1 MLLLV
6 HEESPDKNKE
16 SEVFEF
22 DCPECGTHIV
32 GAVSKCPCCGVEF
45 IIEEVEELRCPECGE
60 PLLNEATACSKCG
73 AEFEIFIPEENKA
86 ESEQETPEGEVQA
99 IDSFE
104 AEQVEKIEEASEE
117 RSLKEEF
124 PRLVAE
130 VKPMLALARE
140 FDVDTSQAKL
150 LIDKAVSAGKQND
163 LELANGYVRECKESI
178 ESAIKARVE
187 EDIND
192 LDKLKEIAVKMN
204 EDPSPIEESK
214 ELARRELDS
223 GDLKGALTHTK
234 DGMRRAEALTGKY
247 VEAQNLVK
255 ELERLIDNSERF
267 YIDTSDVRKMLEE
280 AKAAGKNG
288 DYSMMGIMARKGREQ
303 MMALLPG
310 EINEEMKR
318 AKSALLDAKAEGKEV
333 NVMVKLLKEAASA
346 LNREKYDEAL
356 EKLVEF
362 RSELRHL

>member
-6 HEESPDKNKE
+6 RDESSDRKKE

-22 DCPECGTHIV
+22 DCPECGTHIS
-32 GAVSKCPCCGVEF
+32 GAVSKCPSCGVEF

-73 AEFEIFIPEENKA
+73 AEFEIFIPEESEA
-86 ESEQETPEGEVQA
+86 ESEPEKPEDEGQTT
-99 IDSFE
+99 DSFE
-104 AEQVEKIEEASEE
+104 AEEAEIEEDSEE
-117 RSLKEEF
+117 KSLKEEF

-130 VKPMLALARE
+130 VKPILALARE
-140 FDVDTSQAKL
+140 FDVDTSQAKV
-150 LIDKAVSAGKQND
+150 LIDKAVAAGKQND

-178 ESAIKARVE
+178 ESSIKVRVE

-192 LDKLKEIAVKMN
+192 LDKLKEIALKMN

-234 DGMRRAEALTGKY
+234 DGMRQAEALTGKY
-247 VEAQNLVK
+247 IEAQNLVK
-255 ELERLIDNSERF
+255 ELEQLVDNSERF
-267 YIDTSDVRKMLEE
+267 YIDTSDVKKMLEE
-280 AKAAGKNG
+280 AKAAGENG
-288 DYSMMGIMARKGREQ
+288 DYSMMGILARKGREQ

-318 AKSALLDAKAEGKEV
+318 AKSVLLDAKSEGKEV
-333 NVMVKLLKEAASA
+333 SVMVKLLKEAALA
-346 LNREKYDEAL
+346 LKREKYDEAL

>member
-1 MLLLV
+1 MV
-6 HEESPDKNKE
+6 REGFPDKNKE
-16 SEVFEF
+16 PDVFEF

-32 GAVSKCPCCGVEF
+32 GTVPKCPSCGVEF

-60 PLLNEATACSKCG
+60 PLLAEATACSKCG
-73 AEFEIFIPEENKA
+73 AEFEIFIPEGSKA
-86 ESEQETPEGEVQA
+86 ELGEETSEGEMQPIDGDDVEA
-99 IDSFE
+99 IKE
-104 AEQVEKIEEASEE
+104 AEKFSEE

-163 LELANGYVRECKESI
+163 LEMANEYVRECKKSI
-178 ESAIKARVE
+178 ESSIRAKAE
-187 EDIND
+187 EDIKD
-192 LDKLKEIAVKMN
+192 LDKLKEIALKMN

-234 DGMRRAEALTGKY
+234 DGLRRAEVLTGKY
-247 VEAQNLVK
+247 VEAQNLVR
-255 ELERLIDNSERF
+255 ELERLIDNSDRF

-280 AKAAGKNG
+280 ARAAEENG

-318 AKSALLDAKAEGKEV
+318 AKSALLDAKSEGKEV
-333 NVMVKLLKEAASA
+333 STMVKLLKEAASA

>member
-1 MLLLV
+1 VLLLV
-6 HEESPDKNKE
+6 REGSPDNNKE

-22 DCPECGTHIV
+22 DCPECGTHIT
-32 GAVSKCPCCGVEF
+32 GAVSKCPSCGVEF

-60 PLLNEATACSKCG
+60 PLQNEANACSKCG
-73 AEFEIFIPEENKA
+73 AEFEILIPKEGEA
-86 ESEQETPEGEVQA
+86 ESEPETPEDEGQA
-99 IDSFE
+99 IDSIE
-104 AEQVEKIEEASEE
+104 AEEADIEEDSGEK
-117 RSLKEEF
+117 SLKEEF

-140 FDVDTSQAKL
+140 FEVDTSKAKL
-150 LIDKAVSAGKQND
+150 LIDKAVAAGKQND
-163 LELANGYVRECKESI
+163 LELANEFVRECKGSI
-178 ESAIKARVE
+178 ESSIKARVE

-192 LDKLKEIAVKMN
+192 LDKLKEIALKMN
-204 EDPSPIEESK
+204 EDPSPIEDSK
-214 ELARRELDS
+214 DLARQELDS

-247 VEAQNLVK
+247 IEAQSLVK

-267 YIDTSDVRKMLEE
+267 YIDTSDVKKMLEE
-280 AKAAGKNG
+280 AKTAGENG
-288 DYSMMGIMARKGREQ
+288 DFSMMGIMARKGREQ
-303 MMALLPG
+303 MMALLPS

-333 NVMVKLLKEAASA
+333 SVMVKLLKEAASA
-346 LNREKYDEAL
+346 LNRDKYDEAL

-362 RSELRHL
+362 RSELRRL